1 VDLYRPKLIAQEVVV
16 VKNRLLIAV
25 ICAVSFGCS
34 ESPQPSNGSVSK
46 DDALV
51 LEKFGKR
58 LAELPEVKLV
68 LISPHNTDI
77 EREYEDAFSLH
88 HAREYGQRVNIEW
101 RDVGGGA
108 SAILHHLRNVYENSE
123 RSGIDIVWGGG
134 DYNFGRMAEEGILQ
148 PMRLAADVTDNIPG
162 TFGGLRMCDEARLW
176 CGSAVSGFGIFYNKQ
191 LLQRLKLPE
200 PSRWE
205 DLGAPHF
212 FDLVGLADPTQS
224 GSAAASYEMIVQS
237 GNTWQA
243 GWAKL
248 LSILGNAK
256 KFYAGAG
263 DAAEALPSG
272 EAVVTTC
279 IDFYGTNR
287 MAKYPET
294 LVYLSPKGQTSFNP
308 DPIAILKNPPHPEL
322 AQRMVDF
329 VLSEEGQALWALPVG
344 HPKGPRLT
352 ALGRQPIRI
361 DVYEKYAGQ
370 LVSSIVNPYEVGQT
384 LELDAELWADSYGL
398 LRQLVWAAAVRNL
411 DYLKAAKK
419 KLIDTDFDADRLS
432 LFNRLPDNV
441 ATREAVAETNELLND
456 RKQRDIIVTDWVVFF
471 RDQYEQVAR

>member
-1 VDLYRPKLIAQEVVV
+1 
-16 VKNRLLIAV
+16 
-25 ICAVSFGCS
+25 
-34 ESPQPSNGSVSK
+34 
-46 DDALV
+46 
-51 LEKFGKR
+51 
-58 LAELPEVKLV
+58 
-68 LISPHNTDI
+68 
-77 EREYEDAFSLH
+77 
-88 HAREYGQRVNIEW
+88 
-101 RDVGGGA
+101 
-108 SAILHHLRNVYENSE
+108 
-123 RSGIDIVWGGG
+123 
-134 DYNFGRMAEEGILQ
+134 
-148 PMRLAADVTDNIPG
+148 
-162 TFGGLRMCDEARLW
+162 
-176 CGSAVSGFGIFYNKQ
+176 
-191 LLQRLKLPE
+191 
-200 PSRWE
+200 
-205 DLGAPHF
+205 
-212 FDLVGLADPTQS
+212 
-224 GSAAASYEMIVQS
+224 
-237 GNTWQA
+237 
-243 GWAKL
+243 
-248 LSILGNAK
+248 
-256 KFYAGAG
+256 
-263 DAAEALPSG
+263 
-272 EAVVTTC
+272 
-279 IDFYGTNR
+279 FYGTNR

-308 DPIAILKNPPHPEL
+308 DPIAILKNPPNPEL

-411 DYLKAAKK
+411 DYLKAAKR